1 MEFDAF
7 GFFISILNFS
17 VMFALFYHVVITPM
31 EEAVAVRRKKV
42 TSRLD
47 EIRETLAT
55 AEKLEN
61 ETKSQ
66 FAKLEAEKA
75 EMRQAAEHEIARVQ
89 EQLTTNAEQDAQ
101 HLVAKTQREL
111 DKNRQETLAALNQQ
125 LTDRAMQQVENL
137 LSKAFDK
144 QAQHA
149 SAVQVIGKVGA
160 R

>member
-7 GFFISILNFS
+7 GFFISILNFG

-31 EEAVAVRRKKV
+31 EQAVVVRRKKV

-47 EIRETLAT
+47 EIRGTLAA
-55 AEKLEN
+55 AEKLES

-75 EMRQAAEHEIARVQ
+75 EMRQAAEHEVARVQ
-89 EQLTTNAEQDAQ
+89 EQLTTNAERDAQ

-125 LTDRAMQQVENL
+125 LTDRAMQQVESL

-144 QAQHA
+144 QAQQA
-149 SAVQVIGKVGA
+149 SAVQVLGKVGA